1 MGTLVYSFDMP
12 HMVHVVFQ
20 PLPDDL
26 PNVQDDFVETVQRS
40 LRTRRT
46 TFFLLYPPS
55 KGCGCCST
63 PALLG
68 HVIDISHDIAEFP

>member
-46 TFFLLYPPS
+46 TFFFAL
-55 KGCGCCST
+55 ST
-63 PALLG
+63 IQGLWMLFNSCFALTC
-68 HVIDISHDIAEFP
+68 H

>member
-26 PNVQDDFVETVQRS
+26 PNVQDDFVDCATFLEN
-40 LRTRRT
+40 T
-46 TFFLLYPPS
+46 TYNLFFAL
-55 KGCGCCST
+55 ST
-63 PALLG
+63 IQGLWMLFNSCFALTC
-68 HVIDISHDIAEFP
+68 H